1 MWSVTFL
8 FFFSFLTHESQRR
21 RQEFQQHLRPRDD
34 MRNGNHMLIR
44 LVGST
49 EDRAVA
55 VTTLGHLPLGI
66 YYQTCQFMESTSC
79 ERAASRIWKLDFG
92 EG

>member
-1 MWSVTFL
+1 MTFL
-8 FFFSFLTHESQRR
+8 FFFSFVTHESQR
-21 RQEFQQHLRPRDD
+21 RQEFQQHLRPRDA

-66 YYQTCQFMESTSC
+66 YYQACQFMESTSF
-79 ERAASRIWKLDFG
+79 ERAASWIWKLDFG

>member
-8 FFFSFLTHESQRR
+8 FFSFRTPESQRR
-21 RQEFQQHLRPRDD
+21 RQDFQQHLRPRDD
-34 MRNGNHMLIR
+34 MKNGNHMLIR

-55 VTTLGHLPLGI
+55 VTTLGYLPLGI
-66 YYQTCQFMESTSC
+66 YYQTCQFMESTSF
-79 ERAASRIWKLDFG
+79 ERAASWIWKLDLR

>member
-21 RQEFQQHLRPRDD
+21 RQEFQQHLRDD